1 MCKLFHC
8 YIILWDYRSVICYG
22 CCRCTLPQGHW
33 WACMMTKDRQLAAWW
48 QHQLWCWH
56 QFDPTLSARF
66 IWTCWRMAGSRTL
79 YPAKLVS
86 FSSGI
91 SVNRNACMNSKF
103 MFSYDTCKQ
112 KNLVSE
118 IFKLLPWIALERF
131 FVGWMLFL
139 SPNQQ
144 CEQHWRNMMTE

>member
-8 YIILWDYRSVICYG
+8 YIILCDYSSVICYG

-33 WACMMTKDRQLAAWW
+33 WACMMTKDRQPAAWW

-91 SVNRNACMNSKF
+91 SVNRNACMNWKF
-103 MFSYDTCKQ
+103 KFSYGTCKKMSCARNFQ
-112 KNLVSE
+112 TSSLDCTWKIFCRLDALPVTEPAVSA
-118 IFKLLPWIALERF
+118 ALKEDD
-131 FVGWMLFL
+131 
-139 SPNQQ
+139 
-144 CEQHWRNMMTE
+144 E